1 MQEKLRDVSKL
12 ENMKENLQKYIK
24 GLLYKE

>member
-1 MQEKLRDVSKL
+1 MQENLREVSNL
-12 ENMKENLQKYIK
+12 ENMKVNLQKYIK